1 MMSLIFGEI
10 RRKHGFQNKEEKMSI
25 NIETLMQYI
34 GVALTVLGILAGLV
48 SVIVECIKDLPKL
61 KDLPTSLVVLAVS
74 LILCIVAL
82 IAGCQILKYALC
94 WYMIAGS
101 IVLAFLV
108 YIIATGGWDRL
119 KVIWDR
125 TKYKNS

>member
-1 MMSLIFGEI
+1 
-10 RRKHGFQNKEEKMSI
+10 MSI

-34 GVALTVLGILAGLV
+34 GIALTVLGIFAGLV

-125 TKYKNS
+125 TKYKKTV